1 GFHLVW
7 LLYLLPSL
15 SLSCLLED
23 GRSAV
28 YLSVFEDLRPGEL
41 IGTLPIKGDLHGNK
55 DGIHLRLVKGNEIVE
70 LKEKELVLKKPLDRE
85 EGASKFDALVE
96 CSMDDPRSDFT
107 KLNISVF
114 VLVKDVNDNAPVFDQ
129 EKSSIEIPEE
139 LPVGTMVFAN
149 FEALDADQSGP
160 NSLVHYSI
168 VNEGPHGDLLKIIDP
183 EKPIVVINKRLDYEA
198 PLHSFEV
205 EIEAT
210 DNGEKPLRTR
220 VPLHVT
226 VKDMDDLPPRFDS
239 LYHYAKMVTN
249 GQLVVIPPI
258 HAEDGDALN
267 APIKYRLAGELASH
281 FSIDGDGSVRIR
293 SNPPPPLATLF
304 IHAYEEG
311 NESMNA
317 TAFLHV
323 DLLPTLQFEHD
334 RYSAQIQTDISP
346 NTFITQVRAI
356 ARNENSNVKY
366 SIEDADAVVSV
377 DERFGKILFKGARE
391 GKPRPTGS
399 IIYTIQANDGKQMA
413 RTRLALQFSPE
424 SPCQGGIKFDQES
437 YEMQLGANNF
447 IGEVS
452 LAARSQPATMRLLNL
467 NNYFSLDNAGRL
479 TLSPS
484 GIPPCDYCE
493 LIVSA
498 TDKEGRVALTKV
510 VVHNLSPSMS
520 TTGMLSILLLVVV
533 ILLLIL
539 LTLFVCRR
547 ISYARSTKDEDALS
561 QLYGLRRKTSSL
573 RKEKKEQTT
582 VPSGTI
588 VEDGDGGLCY
598 VINSDTKTTSSPSST
613 TKSSLPS
620 SSLAG
625 PTSPISRSPTYRSS
639 APVSGARL
647 VPITVTSHDGAPTVY
662 F

>member
-1 GFHLVW
+1 SRLVSI
-7 LLYLLPSL
+7 LILLPSIV
-15 SLSCLLED
+15 SSCLLED

-28 YLSVFEDLRPGEL
+28 YLSVFENLRPGEV
-41 IGTLPIKGDLHGNK
+41 IGSLPIKGDLHGNK
-55 DGIHLRLVKGNEIVE
+55 DGIHLKLMKGDDIVE
-70 LKEKELVLKKPLDRE
+70 LKEKELILKRPLDRE
-85 EGASKFDALVE
+85 EGPSKFDALVE

-107 KLNISVF
+107 RLNISIL

-129 EKSSIEIPEE
+129 EKYSIEIPEE
-139 LPVGTMVFAN
+139 LPIDTMVFAN
-149 FEALDADQSGP
+149 FEATDADQSGP

-168 VNEGPHGDLLKIIDP
+168 VNEGPHGDLLRIPDP
-183 EKPIVVINKRLDYEA
+183 EKPIVVVNKRLDYEA
-198 PLHSFEV
+198 PLHSFDV
-205 EIEAT
+205 EIEAV
-210 DNGEKPLRTR
+210 DQGEPQLKTR

-226 VKDMDDLPPRFDS
+226 IKDIDDLPPRFDS

-258 HAEDGDALN
+258 HAEDGDAIN
-267 APIKYRLAGELASH
+267 APILYRLAGELSSH
-281 FSIDGDGSVRIR
+281 FSIDRDGSVRIR

-304 IHAYEEG
+304 IHAYQEDNGER
-311 NESMNA
+311 NA

-323 DLLPTLQFEHD
+323 DLLPTLQFEHE
-334 RYSAQIQTDISP
+334 RYSAQIQSDIAPS
-346 NTFITQVRAI
+346 TLIAQVRAI
-356 ARNENSNVKY
+356 ARNENSPVKY
-366 SIEDADAVVSV
+366 SIEDGDALVSV
-377 DERFGKILFKGARE
+377 DERFGKILFKGVGE
-391 GKPRPTGS
+391 GKPRPAGTVS
-399 IIYTIQANDGKQMA
+399 YTIQANDGKQIA

-424 SPCQGGIKFDQES
+424 SPCQSGIKFEQEA

-447 IGEVS
+447 IGEIS
-452 LAARSQPATMRLLNL
+452 LAPRSQPAAMRLLNM
-467 NNYFSLDNAGRL
+467 NNFFSLDNAGRL
-479 TLSPS
+479 TLAPS
-484 GIPPCDYCE
+484 GLPPCDYCE

-498 TDKEGRVALTKV
+498 TDKEGRVALSKV
-510 VVHNLSPSMS
+510 IVHNLSPGFS
-520 TTGMLSILLLVVV
+520 TTALLSIILLIIV

-539 LTLFVCRR
+539 LILFVCRR
-547 ISYARSTKDEDALS
+547 ISYARTTKDEDGLS
-561 QLYGLRRKTSSL
+561 RLYGLRRKTSSL
-573 RKEKKEQTT
+573 REQTT

-588 VEDGDGGLCY
+588 VQDDEGGMCY

-625 PTSPISRSPTYRSS
+625 PVSPPSRSPTYRSS